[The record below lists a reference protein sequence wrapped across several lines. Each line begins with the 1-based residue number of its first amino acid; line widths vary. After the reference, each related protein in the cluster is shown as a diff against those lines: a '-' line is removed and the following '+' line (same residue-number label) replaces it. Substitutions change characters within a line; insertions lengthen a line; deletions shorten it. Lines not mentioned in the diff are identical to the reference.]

1 MSVEGVTAVLTFPLS
16 VSIAGDKEL
25 LFAEEMEVVL
35 WERTVD
41 TLLARILGC
50 VVLALELA
58 TFVEPSLCICS
69 HVSYT

>member
-1 MSVEGVTAVLTFPLS
+1 MLTFPLS

-41 TLLARILGC
+41 TLGAELTEEDTFLLLDADFSVLFFPLG
-50 VVLALELA
+50 
-58 TFVEPSLCICS
+58 
-69 HVSYT
+69 